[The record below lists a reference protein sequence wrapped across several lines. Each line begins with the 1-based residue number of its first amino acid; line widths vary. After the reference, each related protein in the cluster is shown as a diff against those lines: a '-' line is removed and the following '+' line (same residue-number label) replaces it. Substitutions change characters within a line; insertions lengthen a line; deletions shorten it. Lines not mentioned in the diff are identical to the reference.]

1 MRRRYIKSRSFS
13 PRTQKSNKT
22 NTCIK
27 TVMFL
32 CAAAML
38 ISWFLGHVPKD
49 YVITETG
56 PRTVSFLK
64 SAIDETLN
72 VTPLFNATRTILT
85 ADGAQDKSTSG
96 QLIDTMLKEIPL
108 ASVFNGD
115 RITEDNENNMQTQLK
130 NITADNEDTPPAP
143 AVSEENTSEKNPG
156 NSYPIE
162 DVTLSPTTTSGYV
175 TLDNIYIINSTKFNI
190 DPASLLASPL
200 PFSYDK
206 SKMQVLIMH
215 THGTESYS
223 PNGAETYNENDSTR
237 SLENDR
243 NMIRV
248 GEEMKNILES
258 SGVNVVHDTTI
269 HDYPS
274 YNGSYT
280 RALETI
286 NAQLEKYPSIQIVL
300 DVHRDAIID
309 SSNKKYRPVV
319 EYSGLR
325 FAQMMLCMGSSQGGL
340 EHKDWQTNLS
350 FALKLQK
357 KLCDTVPDIM
367 RPIGLKKERYNQH
380 ATPGSLIIE
389 VGSDGNSMEEALASA
404 KIFAQAVADVLKEA

>member
-1 MRRRYIKSRSFS
+1 MRNKYNRANTRPYKKTGSYKNTRLMIVICALVILAVWFHSHIPKLHVVTSSGNHTSSFS
-13 PRTQKSNKT
+13 S
-22 NTCIK
+22 
-27 TVMFL
+27 
-32 CAAAML
+32 A
-38 ISWFLGHVPKD
+38 
-49 YVITETG
+49 
-56 PRTVSFLK
+56 
-64 SAIDETLN
+64 AIDESGNSSRLTGITHS
-72 VTPLFNATRTILT
+72 VIT
-85 ADGAQDKSTSG
+85 ADGEQSASVHDK
-96 QLIDTMLKEIPL
+96 LIDTMLKDMPLSSVVPFPENIPDT
-108 ASVFNGD
+108 SK
-115 RITEDNENNMQTQLK
+115 EDTAKTMP
-130 NITADNEDTPPAP
+130 ITADDSSPVTPAP
-143 AVSEENTSEKNPG
+143 ALSEEKEETEHTGP
-156 NSYPIE
+156 SYPIE
-162 DVTLSPTTTSGYV
+162 DVTLSPTTSSGYIAH
-175 TLDNIYIINSTKFNI
+175 DNIFIINSTKFKI
-190 DPASLLASPL
+190 DPATLLSEPL

-206 SKMQVLIMH
+206 KKMQVLIVH

-223 PNGAETYNENDSTR
+223 PKGAKLYYEDDSTR
-237 SLENDR
+237 SLENDK

-248 GEEMKNILES
+248 GEEMKSILER
-258 SGVNVVHDTTI
+258 SGINVVHDTTI

-300 DVHRDAIID
+300 DVHRDAIVD

-319 EYSGLR
+319 EYSGER
-325 FAQMMLCMGSSQGGL
+325 YAQMMLCMGSSEGGL

-350 FALKLQK
+350 FAVKLQK

-389 VGSDGNSMEEALASA
+389 VGSDGNSMEEALSSA